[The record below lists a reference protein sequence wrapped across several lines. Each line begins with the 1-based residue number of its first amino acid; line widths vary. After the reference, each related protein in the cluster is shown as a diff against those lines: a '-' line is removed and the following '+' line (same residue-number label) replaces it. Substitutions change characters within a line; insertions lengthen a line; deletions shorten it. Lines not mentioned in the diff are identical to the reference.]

1 MLRTGLSVIADDWHA
16 ELADAPA
23 ALKGRRLGVVR
34 HMRGKDLWRAADA
47 ETRKLYE
54 QAIAR
59 IEAQG
64 ATIID
69 VDLDK
74 FDAQLGPEFI
84 KGFGPRADAMFA
96 RYPGPRRNW
105 REVCSSGRVRP
116 EWSENEC
123 LTLGASAPR
132 QERQAA
138 DRIAGNGRYL
148 SGLLDLFQLDALVY
162 PVDGRGGARADT
174 SDALSCMLAG
184 SSGLPAVAFPVGVDS
199 RGLPLGLE
207 LLGRSRADEWLVA
220 AMAHFEALRGPLPAP
235 PPPAA
240 RPDLAALSIPEQNNL
255 RLTLGWRA
263 FQSRRG
269 KDLGDLAAD
278 KFRALTDDVIRSWQR

>member
-1 MLRTGLSVIADDWHA
+1 
-16 ELADAPA
+16 
-23 ALKGRRLGVVR
+23 
-34 HMRGKDLWRAADA
+34 
-47 ETRKLYE
+47 
-54 QAIAR
+54 
-59 IEAQG
+59 
-64 ATIID
+64 
-69 VDLDK
+69 
-74 FDAQLGPEFI
+74 
-84 KGFGPRADAMFA
+84 
-96 RYPGPRRNW
+96 
-105 REVCSSGRVRP
+105 
-116 EWSENEC
+116 
-123 LTLGASAPR
+123 
-132 QERQAA
+132 
-138 DRIAGNGRYL
+138 
-148 SGLLDLFQLDALVY
+148 LLDLFQLDALVY

-174 SDALSCMLAG
+174 SDALACMLAG

-263 FQSRRG
+263 FQSSRG